1 MKRKNCMTSLLTRSE
16 GTLYAY
22 LAEGVG
28 HSKGEGAFRALSRGY
43 THWASSRLEELEMN
57 TQNPS
62 FCHVRCLIKPSMETG
77 KYTVYILLGR
87 DGDFATIALATCEC
101 AVQSIRKRT
110 THPIFNYIAI
120 YFRLIKR
127 AS

>member
-1 MKRKNCMTSLLTRSE
+1 MTSLLTRSE

-43 THWASSRLEELEMN
+43 THWASSRLEELEELEMN

-62 FCHVRCLIKPSMETG
+62 FCHVRCPIKPSMETG

-101 AVQSIRKRT
+101 AVGYVVQT
-110 THPIFNYIAI
+110 TLVL
-120 YFRLIKR
+120 R
-127 AS
+127 

>member
-1 MKRKNCMTSLLTRSE
+1 MTSLLTRSE

-28 HSKGEGAFRALSRGY
+28 HSKGEGAFQALSRGY
-43 THWASSRLEELEMN
+43 THWASGRLEELEMN
-57 TQNPS
+57 TQNTS
-62 FCHVRCLIKPSMETG
+62 FCYVRCLMKPSMKTG

-101 AVQSIRKRT
+101 AAGYVVQT
-110 THPIFNYIAI
+110 TLVL
-120 YFRLIKR
+120 R
-127 AS
+127 